1 MLLRLRLRN
10 FRCYPTL
17 NWEIPAEGAL
27 LYGDNA
33 QGKTSLMEAICFAQ
47 TLHSPRTTRLDR
59 LATHNCTD
67 FGISL
72 DTDEGTRKVVWQDKK
87 LAMEAAG
94 ARRKD
99 YTDYLADARPVVWLG
114 NTDIELVTGS
124 AETRRNYLDFL
135 GSQWHPAY
143 RPALLEYRKALRSRN
158 MLLRNP
164 RQTPAALR
172 SYGAILAR
180 NGEIL
185 IHLRERLVQ
194 LLRPYVAQLH
204 LNISTGK
211 EAIGLLYRP
220 SATQN
225 LAEAI
230 EHNTATDIRTG
241 FTGIGPHRDDFEL
254 TIEGHSAT
262 AFASE
267 GQQRTL
273 ATALVL
279 AQSSLLHEQTGHAPT
294 ILIDDVFGELDP
306 PRRRALLAQL
316 PPDSQT
322 FITTTHTDWLADAPA
337 PLPLLRINNASITP
351 EP

>member
-33 QGKTSLMEAICFAQ
+33 QGKTSLMESICFVQ
-47 TLHSPRTTRLDR
+47 TLHSPRTSRLER
-59 LATHNCTD
+59 LAMHNCTD

-72 DTDEGTRKVVWQDKK
+72 DTDEGTRKVLWQGKK
-87 LAMEAAG
+87 LTMDAAG
-94 ARRKD
+94 TRRKD

-114 NTDIELVTGS
+114 NADIALVTGS
-124 AETRRNYLDFL
+124 TETRRDFLDFL

-143 RPALLEYRKALRSRN
+143 RPALLEYRKALKSRN

-172 SYGAILAR
+172 SYAAILAR

-185 IHLRERLVQ
+185 IHLRERLLQ

-204 LNISTGK
+204 LNISGGK
-211 EAIGLLYRP
+211 EDIGLFYRP

-225 LAEAI
+225 LAQAI
-230 EHNTATDIRTG
+230 EQNTQTDIRAG

-254 TIEGHSAT
+254 TINNHSAN

-279 AQSSLLHEQTGHAPT
+279 AQSALLQEQTGYAPT

-316 PPDSQT
+316 PQDSQV
-322 FITTTHTDWLADAPA
+322 FITTTHTDWLADTPA
-337 PLPLLRINNASITP
+337 PLPLLRINNSTIAP
-351 EP
+351 EL

>member
-1 MLLRLRLRN
+1 MLLTLRLRN

-17 NWEIPAEGAL
+17 NWDIPAEGAL
-27 LYGDNA
+27 LYGNNA

-47 TLHSPRTTRLDR
+47 SLHSPRTTRLER
-59 LATHNCTD
+59 LSMHDCAD

-72 DTDEGTRKVVWQDKK
+72 DTDSGTRKLVYQDKK
-87 LAMEAAG
+87 LSMIVDG

-114 NTDIELVTGS
+114 NTDIDLVTGG

-143 RPALLEYRKALRSRN
+143 RPALLEYRKALKSRN
-158 MLLRNP
+158 ILLRNP
-164 RQTPAALR
+164 RQTTATLR
-172 SYGAILAR
+172 SYASILAR

-185 IHLRERLVQ
+185 CHLRERLLQ

-204 LNISTGK
+204 RNISMGK
-211 EAIGLLYRP
+211 EEINLIYRP
-220 SATQN
+220 STAQN

-230 EHNTATDIRTG
+230 EQSTQADIRAGYT
-241 FTGIGPHRDDFEL
+241 TIGPHRDDFEL
-254 TIEGHSAT
+254 TLNNHSAT
-262 AFASE
+262 VFASE

-279 AQSSLLHEQTGHAPT
+279 AQSTLLQEQTGHAPT
-294 ILIDDVFGELDP
+294 LLIDDVFGELDP
-306 PRRRALLAQL
+306 QRRCALLAQL
-316 PPDSQT
+316 PPDSQV
-322 FITTTHTDWLADAPA
+322 FITTTHIDWLNDTPA
-337 PLPLLRINNASITP
+337 PLPLLRICNAAIS
-351 EP
+351 